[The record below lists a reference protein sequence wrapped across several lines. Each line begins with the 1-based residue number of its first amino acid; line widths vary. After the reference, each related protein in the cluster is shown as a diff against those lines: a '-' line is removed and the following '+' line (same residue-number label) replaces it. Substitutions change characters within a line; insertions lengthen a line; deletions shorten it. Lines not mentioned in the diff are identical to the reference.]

1 MAYQETLLNAV
12 TEVENTLGQE
22 QSLERQQQYLGEAL
36 GSASRSVAN
45 YQTKYRQG
53 LVDILDLLSVQQQTF
68 DLQSQLAQVTY
79 NRLVN
84 RIDLGLALGL
94 GVSS

>member
-1 MAYQETLLNAV
+1 MAEI
-12 TEVENTLGQE
+12 
-22 QSLERQQQYLGEAL
+22 
-36 GSASRSVAN
+36 SRHKQRSFTS
-45 YQTKYRQG
+45 YEEKYRQG
-53 LVDILDLLSVQQQTF
+53 LVDIFDLLTVQQQTY
-68 DLQSQLAQVTY
+68 DLEAQLTQTIY

>member
-1 MAYQETLLNAV
+1 M
-12 TEVENTLGQE
+12 GQE
-22 QSLERQQQYLGEAL
+22 SSLTLQQQHLTNAL
-36 GSASRSVAN
+36 VSAQRSFTS
-45 YQTKYRQG
+45 YEEKYRQG
-53 LVDILDLLSVQQQTF
+53 LVDIFDLLTVQQQTY
-68 DLQSQLAQVTY
+68 DLEVQLTQTIY